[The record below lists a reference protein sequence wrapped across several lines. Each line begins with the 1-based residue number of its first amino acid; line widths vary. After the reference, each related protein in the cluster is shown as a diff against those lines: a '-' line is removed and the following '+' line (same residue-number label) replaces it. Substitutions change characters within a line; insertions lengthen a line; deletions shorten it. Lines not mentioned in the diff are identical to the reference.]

1 MNKFVVFLA
10 IMMVMTVLFTMA
22 AVPVFADG
30 ADTAEVVE
38 HDHDGDGV
46 ADHDADAHT
55 DGADTAE
62 IVEHDHDGDGVAD
75 HDADAHAD
83 AAATTV
89 DDGWATLSVSDYIA
103 LVVAAVILVA
113 FVVAIV
119 LFVPKKAKQR

>member
-10 IMMVMTVLFTMA
+10 IMMVMTVVFTMA

-46 ADHDADAHT
+46 ADHDDDAH
-55 DGADTAE
+55 
-62 IVEHDHDGDGVAD
+62 
-75 HDADAHAD
+75 
-83 AAATTV
+83 ATTV
-89 DDGWATLSVSDYIA
+89 DDGWATLGVSDYIA
-103 LVVAAVILVA
+103 LVVAAVVLVA

-119 LFVPKKAKQR
+119 LFVPKKTKQR

>member
-46 ADHDADAHT
+46 ADHDADAH
-55 DGADTAE
+55 
-62 IVEHDHDGDGVAD
+62 
-75 HDADAHAD
+75 AD
-83 AAATTV
+83 AATTTV
-89 DDGWATLSVSDYIA
+89 DDGWTTLGVSDYIA

-119 LFVPKKAKQR
+119 LFVPKKTKQR

>member
-55 DGADTAE
+55 DGA
-62 IVEHDHDGDGVAD
+62 
-75 HDADAHAD
+75 
-83 AAATTV
+83 ATTV

>member
-10 IMMVMTVLFTMA
+10 IMMVMTVVFTMA
-22 AVPVFADG
+22 ALPVFADG

-46 ADHDADAHT
+46 ADHAADAHT
-55 DGADTAE
+55 DG
-62 IVEHDHDGDGVAD
+62 
-75 HDADAHAD
+75 D
-83 AAATTV
+83 AATSTN
-89 DDGWATLSVSDYIA
+89 DGWATLNTSDYIA

-119 LFVPKKAKQR
+119 LFVPKKTKQR

>member
-1 MNKFVVFLA
+1 MNKFVVFIA

-46 ADHDADAHT
+46 ADHA
-55 DGADTAE
+55 
-62 IVEHDHDGDGVAD
+62 
-75 HDADAHAD
+75 ADAHAD
-83 AAATTV
+83 TATTTV
-89 DDGWATLSVSDYIA
+89 DDGWATLGVSDYIA

-119 LFVPKKAKQR
+119 LFVPKKTKQR

>member
-10 IMMVMTVLFTMA
+10 IMMVMTVVFTMA

-46 ADHDADAHT
+46 ADHAADAH
-55 DGADTAE
+55 
-62 IVEHDHDGDGVAD
+62 
-75 HDADAHAD
+75 DAS
-83 AAATTV
+83 TN
-89 DDGWATLSVSDYIA
+89 DGWATLNVSDYIA

-119 LFVPKKAKQR
+119 LFVPKKTKQR